1 MQSIPIASGTNGDH
15 QAIISSLNLNENSK
29 FVPNPNLYKGP
40 DNGSKLHQSS
50 DSMEALEDIVDDEIS
65 EWVDEGNEE
74 VDDRISLGLVGKLW
88 EGPTENPI
96 IEAAISHGPLKP
108 DGTEASVQKNKVQVG
123 YLSPCMIIFGVR
135 ISEKKLKEL

>member
-65 EWVDEGNEE
+65 E
-74 VDDRISLGLVGKLW
+74 